1 MASVKLSTECS
12 DKQGPRPPVF
22 ISYQWDIQD
31 WVRVLRSTLEKNGVQ
46 CWMDIGQ
53 MGGGDAL
60 YAEIDSGIREAK
72 VRLEVGKHQRCVC
85 VLCVCPCVSVC
96 VCVCVCVYVCVRVR
110 VRVCAYVYC
119 ARSYVC
125 VLACVF
131 ACVCA
136 FVAVCVR
143 ACACAG
149 VCACEPVHSRNLE

>member
-31 WVRVLRSTLEKNGVQ
+31 WVKVLRSTLEKNGVQ

-85 VLCVCPCVSVC
+85 VRVCVR
-96 VCVCVCVYVCVRVR
+96 VCVCVCVYVHVCVCVRVR
-110 VRVCAYVYC
+110 VRVRAYV
-119 ARSYVC
+119 
-125 VLACVF
+125 
-131 ACVCA
+131 
-136 FVAVCVR
+136 
-143 ACACAG
+143 
-149 VCACEPVHSRNLE
+149 